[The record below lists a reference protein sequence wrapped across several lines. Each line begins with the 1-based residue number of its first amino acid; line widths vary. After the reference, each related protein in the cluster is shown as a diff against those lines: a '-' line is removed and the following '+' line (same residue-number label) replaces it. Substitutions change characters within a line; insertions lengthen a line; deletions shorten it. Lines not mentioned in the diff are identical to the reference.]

1 MVDYRLPDNRRE
13 AFKRWWVWQLKTND
27 CDPAI
32 YMTNYIFD
40 RMQLNDEQKLWF
52 AWLYANTYYLPTAWV
67 IWNEFPDMH
76 LVGLDRLDEWNT
88 QNYKRLRYQTDT
100 KYNKGH
106 LPTMFRSYK
115 EWVGD
120 KTQRERFNEVLHNSA
135 SPESNFYVLWEEIN
149 NKFYKF
155 GRYTAWFYMQ
165 HLAHCCS
172 VDVRAPNLMLADSSG
187 SHSHRDGLC
196 YALGLDDKMGGRKTK
211 VSSIFAQQLE
221 FEAGKILGEIWREF
235 PELEGKA
242 DLFAMETALCSFKK
256 LSRKKKG
263 RYLGYYLDRQ
273 AEEIK
278 KVEGDEWTGIYWQLL
293 WDAREETLLP
303 ELQHNFVDEKKMEHF
318 LDTGTV
324 AGLERFWDDEP
335 ETDIETNIL
344 RFA

>member
-1 MVDYRLPDNRRE
+1 MIDYRLPENRRE
-13 AFKRWWVWQLKTND
+13 AFKRFWVWQLKTED

-32 YMTNYIFD
+32 YMTNYIFK
-40 RMQLNDEQKLWF
+40 RMQLNDEQKLWV
-52 AWLYANTYYLPTAWV
+52 AWLYANTYYLPTSWV

-76 LVGLDRLDEWNT
+76 LVGLERLDEWNT
-88 QNYKRLRYQTDT
+88 ENYKRLRYQTDT

-120 KTQRERFNEVLHNSA
+120 KTQRERFNEICTSDD
-135 SPESNFYVLWEEIN
+135 PEMNFWLLWEEIN
-149 NKFYKF
+149 KEFYKF

-172 VDVRAPNLMLADSSG
+172 VNVRAPNLMLVDSSG

-196 YALGLDDKMGGRKTK
+196 YALGLDDKMGGRKQK
-211 VSSIFAQQLE
+211 VDPNFAATLE
-221 FEAGKILGEIWREF
+221 WQAKLIIMEIQKEY
-235 PELEGKA
+235 PEVAAKA
-242 DLFAMETALCSFKK
+242 DMFAMETSLCAFKK

-278 KVEGDEWTGIYWQLL
+278 TVERDGWNGIYWQLL
-293 WDAREETLLP
+293 WDARKETLIP
-303 ELQHNFVDEKKMEHF
+303 ELLHDMVDENKMEHF
-318 LDTGTV
+318 LDTGTL
-324 AGLERFWDDEP
+324 AGLERFWNDEP
-335 ETDIETNIL
+335 ETDNETSIL